1 MGGPT
6 MPVIAEKFP
15 HIKVNVVDIN
25 VKRIAARNYPDVE
38 NIPLY
43 EHEILDFFLGVG
55 RLEE

>member
-1 MGGPT
+1 
-6 MPVIAEKFP
+6 MPVIAKKFS